1 MEQYR
6 VLICDDNAAVHTSLS
21 GSFEAEQ
28 IQVFS
33 AYDGKTALDLLRSQG
48 ADAVILELVLP
59 DMDGLEV
66 LREIRKFD
74 ESIHILIL
82 SARSSE
88 VDRVVGLELGA
99 DDYVTKPYSP
109 REVVVRIKKALR
121 RRSGPSGVKA
131 LTLAELT
138 VQPEQYRVC
147 VAGREIKLS
156 AKEVD
161 VLALLLRNASKVVTR
176 EQLLNAA
183 WGYEYFGDTR
193 VVDAMIKRL
202 RQKLA
207 VGDIHFQISTVY
219 GVGYKIEERP

>member
-1 MEQYR
+1 MEQPC
-6 VLICDDNAAVHTSLS
+6 VLICDDNIAVHTSLS
-21 GSFEAEQ
+21 SYFKAEQ
-28 IQVFS
+28 MQVLF
-33 AYDGKTALDLLRSQG
+33 AYEGKTALDLLRSQG
-48 ADAVILELVLP
+48 ADAVILDLMLP

-82 SARSSE
+82 SARGSE

-109 REVVVRIKKALR
+109 REVVLRVKKALR
-121 RRSGPSGVKA
+121 RKSDLPSVKA

-138 VQPEQYRVC
+138 VQPEQYRVF
-147 VAGREIKLS
+147 VSGQEIKLS
-156 AKEVD
+156 AKEID
-161 VLALLLRNASKVVTR
+161 VLALLLSNVSKVVTR

-207 VGDIHFQISTVY
+207 VGDTHFQISTVY
-219 GVGYKIEERP
+219 GVGYKIEECP